1 MFDAM
6 LSSYLE
12 GCICPAMC
20 EMTLI
25 DILEALLEAQLRAI
39 RKMRRSLG
47 PQIATTDERGTK
59 RMSHADIVHE
69 ILRTVR
75 RPLHITEILKIAS
88 ESMAVDLDRESVVST
103 LAKRV
108 TRKDRFTRTAPN
120 TFALLPER

>member
-1 MFDAM
+1 MHMSGNVRDD
-6 LSSYLE
+6 
-12 GCICPAMC
+12 
-20 EMTLI
+20 LI

-47 PQIATTDERGTK
+47 PQIAATDERGTK